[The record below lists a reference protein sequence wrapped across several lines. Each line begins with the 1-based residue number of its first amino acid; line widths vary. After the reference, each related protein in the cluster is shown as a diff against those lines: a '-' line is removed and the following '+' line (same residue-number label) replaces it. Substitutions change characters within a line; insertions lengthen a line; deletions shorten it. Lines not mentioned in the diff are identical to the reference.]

1 MLGVAWLGVFG
12 FSAVPV
18 FMFYNI
24 WSTCEVIKSPQ
35 TNGTAGVEQICVDI
49 RQYGTSCAVRDLC
62 SMCICGSNYYRVV
75 IIIILIIIRMEK
87 SRRKQRRLKKRDSGD
102 QGMRP

>member
-1 MLGVAWLGVFG
+1 MVL
-12 FSAVPV
+12 PV
-18 FMFYNI
+18 Q
-24 WSTCEVIKSPQ
+24 SV
-35 TNGTAGVEQICVDI
+35 ICVL
-49 RQYGTSCAVRDLC
+49 CAYAGL
-62 SMCICGSNYYRVV
+62 NYYRVV